1 MENTKE
7 LKRFSRQETAK
18 AYAQNV
24 NDILADIGDSLD
36 KFAFTRYDKKTREY
50 VVNMIFG
57 QNPGTEE

>member
-7 LKRFSRQETAK
+7 IKRFSRQETAK

-36 KFAFTRYDKKTREY
+36 KFAFTERNKETSEY
-50 VVNMIFG
+50 VVKMIFG
-57 QNPGTEE
+57 QHPGAKK